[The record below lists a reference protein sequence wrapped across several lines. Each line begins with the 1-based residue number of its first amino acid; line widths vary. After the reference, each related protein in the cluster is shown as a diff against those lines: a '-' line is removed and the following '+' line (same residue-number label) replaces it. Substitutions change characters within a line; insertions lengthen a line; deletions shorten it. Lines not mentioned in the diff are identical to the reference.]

1 MKLIKYFLGLFILI
15 CLIFSGFS
23 ALPFWIEH
31 DENNNP
37 SGYLWTKLNLTANGS
52 KIIYIKKN
60 GSYISDGDAVFEFF
74 DDFRDSSLDSN
85 KWKTL
90 QGTVTVSNDKLILTG
105 TTSTRGIVESLT
117 DFNPNVITEGYI
129 MSTSRNSVHP
139 FTMRTSGDWSNKAFD
154 VNYGG
159 TNSIFETSLSNS
171 ITTTIITSYVNTSTY
186 YKFKNIW
193 KNGSSSLYINN
204 ILRANHTTNVPS
216 SSQVIVFQE
225 GSSTG
230 TGYIDYIFVRK
241 YATNESTISITD
253 IGDYY
258 KVTVTNN
265 EATDLTDYQVGIPIS
280 QLPAITSTSQML
292 SIIDY
297 ELKFTNISANNI
309 ENFNNTF
316 FNTSKI
322 NFNLTVTAI
331 ETNININLTY
341 YLYNSTDLVSSKTYQ
356 PNNINGNITYFNFSL
371 LLEDGNYSISFFAWN
386 NETNISTGNYTFAID
401 TTPPF
406 INNNIP
412 SEINSYQF
420 LADYFSCSDDNLET
434 CKINIDGQEVSQG
447 INITL
452 THNGY
457 LSYTITATDLAG
469 NINNVTRILFV
480 NPYMTFKFY
489 DIVNE
494 IYVSNY
500 SFGGFH
506 TDDEVLQIKIY
517 DLGLGEK
524 TLSFE
529 KLGYVSTD
537 FTLTLTNTSNINTTY
552 NVIPARIEFYVYDD
566 VTNQLITNQTI
577 YLDIIGDV
585 SLRTNTT
592 DGIFNI
598 TSIVIPGQYQAK
610 VTTDNYISTEKTF
623 TFNANEILTS
633 NFYLIPVNYSLA
645 GYVEIV
651 TYNSDNTYASDV
663 TVTASK
669 WVPDSSSFIETFR
682 TRSNP
687 NGVAIIPIILEDEL
701 YRFCALYDTG
711 EVCFPEGSIGQSFSR
726 AQNGER
732 IPILQ
737 DISFPVVPK
746 DFINLQFTLLD
757 STVSN
762 YSDDY
767 IEYNISYSWVT
778 NDGSD
783 ATVCHLLEKNLNFT
797 TTSVT
802 SFNCTTTSSG
812 TFTHRFL
819 LNSSYNYKFTAYQLN
834 NDGSK
839 TNLYIENI
847 YGNENLFNILDKFNI
862 SIFIKILIVAVMVG
876 VIPFLK
882 YPLLIVTDVIIV
894 VLLMWQYI
902 IPQSIGI
909 RTVGTIIV
917 MAVVTLWGVSRR

>member
-1 MKLIKYFLGLFILI
+1 MKLIKYVLSLLVLI
-15 CLIFSGFS
+15 SLIFSGYS
-23 ALPFWIEH
+23 ALTDNLVAYYKLDGDATDATGNGYDGTIYGAISTTGKINNAYYFDGSDDYIDLPNIISSESYISVSVWIKY
-31 DENNNP
+31 ENT
-37 SGYLWTKLNLTANGS
+37 SGNQRLITIGQDTDNFLEVAVDYIADKLYFTKKVS
-52 KIIYIKKN
+52 
-60 GSYISDGDAVFEFF
+60 GSYTRSDTGFPIDYNNWHLYTIISDGDTYTLYIDGQSTITHSITINKNIFKIG
-74 DDFRDSSLDSN
+74 RD
-85 KWKTL
+85 
-90 QGTVTVSNDKLILTG
+90 I
-105 TTSTRGIVESLT
+105 
-117 DFNPNVITEGYI
+117 
-129 MSTSRNSVHP
+129 
-139 FTMRTSGDWSNKAFD
+139 
-154 VNYGG
+154 
-159 TNSIFETSLSNS
+159 SNS
-171 ITTTIITSYVNTSTY
+171 SKIKGIIDEIGVWDKILNSTEIQELYNNGDGWTYISLNPIIEFTNVTLINNSYFNIQDIEINVTINTSDTNNNT
-186 YKFKNIW
+186 NISYSL
-193 KNGSSSLYINN
+193 NGGNW
-204 ILRANHTTNVPS
+204 T
-216 SSQVIVFQE
+216 QF
-225 GSSTG
+225 
-230 TGYIDYIFVRK
+230 
-241 YATNESTISITD
+241 
-253 IGDYY
+253 
-258 KVTVTNN
+258 VTNN
-265 EATDLTDYQVGIPIS
+265 LTGS
-280 QLPAITSTSQML
+280 LQLTNL
-292 SIIDY
+292 S
-297 ELKFTNISANNI
+297 
-309 ENFNNTF
+309 
-316 FNTSKI
+316 
-322 NFNLTVTAI
+322 
-331 ETNININLTY
+331 
-341 YLYNSTDLVSSKTYQ
+341 
-356 PNNINGNITYFNFSL
+356 
-371 LLEDGNYSISFFAWN
+371 DGNYNISFFAWN
-386 NETNISTGNYTFAID
+386 NETNISTGNYTFTID
-401 TTPPF
+401 TTPPN
-406 INNNIP
+406 IVNLIP

-420 LADYFSCSDDNLET
+420 LADYFSCSDDNIET

-447 INITL
+447 TNITL

-469 NINNVTRILFV
+469 NINNVTGILFV

-489 DIVNE
+489 DIEND

-598 TSIVIPGQYQAK
+598 TSIVIPSQYQAK

-623 TFNANEILTS
+623 TFNANEILKS

-762 YSDDY
+762 YSNDY

-797 TTSVT
+797 TTLVT

-847 YGNENLFNILDKFNI
+847 YGNENFFNILDKFNI

-876 VIPFLK
+876 VIPFIK

-909 RTVGTIIV
+909 RTVGAIIV
-917 MAVVTLWGVSRR
+917 MAVITLWGVSRR